1 MLTIPR
7 FDQVPSL
14 VHGFGDGA
22 LTTAGLKDLARRGS
36 FHMIVLRQVHSDI
49 VRFLE
54 TAPEESL
61 RGDALVT
68 NRAGLLLVIKTA
80 DCLPVLLVD
89 GDRRVIAAA
98 HCGRRGTLHGVLEK
112 TVTGMRERFG
122 CDPRTV
128 LAGLGPC
135 IGPDCY
141 EVGDDV
147 RGQFA
152 RAGFPARLF
161 RPVPA
166 RSGKYLFDLAAANR
180 LQLLRSGVDEKN
192 VFSAGVCSH
201 CDPRYPSFRRDRRRA
216 GRMLSFIGLLP
227 PGQNQRE

>member
-7 FDQVPSL
+7 FDEITYL
-14 VHGFGDGA
+14 THGFGA
-22 LTTAGLKDLARRGS
+22 LTVAGLPGAKNHQFFRP
-36 FHMIVLRQVHSDI
+36 VLLHQVHSDI
-49 VRFLE
+49 VRFVE
-54 TAPEESL
+54 RAPTESP

-89 GDRRVIAAA
+89 EARRVIAAA
-98 HCGRRGTLHGVLEK
+98 HCGWRGTLRGVLEK
-112 TVTGMRERFG
+112 TVKGMRDRFG
-122 CDPRTV
+122 SDPRSV
-128 LAGLGPC
+128 LAAFGPC
-135 IGPDCY
+135 VGPDCY

-147 RGQFA
+147 RQKFV

-166 RSGKYLFDLAAANR
+166 RPGKYLFDLPSANR
-180 LQLLRSGVDEKN
+180 LQLLGQGVGEQN
-192 VFSAGVCSH
+192 IFAAGVCSH

-216 GRMLSFIGLLP
+216 GRMLSFMGLLP